1 MNYLMMLSIA
11 SFFYILILQII
22 FLLKKKI
29 NNSETKIYSVLIIII
44 IIEIFFEISM
54 RIIAPYMDT
63 LSFLNIFIAKLFS
76 CLSLTWFSLITL
88 YNINISFYKDNFLYY
103 KKLFRYLIIFLS
115 LSVIFV
121 FSFPIEFYF
130 PANTNYYTYVY
141 GPSISIAF
149 FQFFILMVVNIFI
162 IIKNGKSKFSKKY
175 VPIILSILFFTVGGI
190 LQKINP
196 SFLINVFGQSLVTFL
211 MYHTIE
217 NPDMKLLEEAH
228 KSKEISDTAN
238 EEKTIFLYNMTQEI
252 RGITGKID
260 DDADVILDSK
270 DYDEIYDNARDI
282 KANTAKFTN
291 ITNDILDVSNVDSST
306 IKVYTEKYNIKNMLK
321 QLVSVYGELCK
332 NKNLKFVTNIDHN
345 IPEVLYGDSIGL
357 KEILNVILKNSV
369 KYTNKGFVEL
379 DVNTVIKNDICR
391 LIITVEDSGI
401 GIKSEDINNLKVS
414 NTSLA
419 KANKL
424 ATMMNGALLLSS
436 DYGIGTK
443 IKIILDQKMDT
454 DVDSEVS
461 KYESVFENI
470 NILSVDDSEAG
481 HKIIDKLLKGTNIK
495 LDIVTT
501 GKECLDKLKVN
512 KYNLILLD
520 EELEEMTGIELM
532 KKMKETR
539 NFKIPVIFLTKNNS
553 YEYNE
558 EYVKAGFSDYLL
570 KPLKKEELINKIN
583 MYTKKDKK

>member
-1 MNYLMMLSIA
+1 MVNSFSLILMSLIFMLILLIYFLKREHVNTQELNLYKLLVIFNCVGLAFEMLCTFSIKELPFYSPITIIVNRFYLLYFIFFMMLLSLYTYLI
-11 SFFYILILQII
+11 SYDGKKYELMIIKCKLFFYIILIISII
-22 FLLKKKI
+22 MVIVLPIKLNYGNAVYSYGHAVDFI
-29 NNSETKIYSVLIIII
+29 YIYSLI
-44 IIEIFFEISM
+44 
-54 RIIAPYMDT
+54 
-63 LSFLNIFIAKLFS
+63 N
-76 CLSLTWFSLITL
+76 
-88 YNINISFYKDNFLYY
+88 
-103 KKLFRYLIIFLS
+103 
-115 LSVIFV
+115 VIMC
-121 FSFPIEFYF
+121 I
-130 PANTNYYTYVY
+130 
-141 GPSISIAF
+141 
-149 FQFFILMVVNIFI
+149 FFILKN
-162 IIKNGKSKFSKKY
+162 IKNIYNKKY
-175 VPIILSILFFTVGGI
+175 IPLIIYIFGSGIVAVIQKLHPELTLSTTMDAIVLFI
-190 LQKINP
+190 
-196 SFLINVFGQSLVTFL
+196 
-211 MYHTIE
+211 MYFTIE

-238 EEKTIFLYNMTQEI
+238 EEKTMFLYNMTQEI

-306 IKVYTEKYNIKNMLK
+306 IKVYTEKYNIKNLLK

-332 NKNLKFVTNIDHN
+332 NKNLKFVTNIDNN
-345 IPEVLYGDSIGL
+345 IPEILYGDSIGL

-470 NILSVDDSEAG
+470 NLLSVDDSEAG

>member
-1 MNYLMMLSIA
+1 MGIGFYLSIGMLPVMFILTIIFFLKGKIKNEETKVYSCMLFFSILMTLFEILSA
-11 SFFYILILQII
+11 LLFKMNFDSFIYRIIAKLVLLSYVSIFFFFCYYIMNICCCKKIKFIIFYIFTFII
-22 FLLKKKI
+22 FLVI
-29 NNSETKIYSVLIIII
+29 
-44 IIEIFFEISM
+44 
-54 RIIAPYMDT
+54 
-63 LSFLNIFIAKLFS
+63 LFTS
-76 CLSLTWFSLITL
+76 T
-88 YNINISFYKDNFLYY
+88 
-103 KKLFRYLIIFLS
+103 
-115 LSVIFV
+115 
-121 FSFPIEFYF
+121 
-130 PANTNYYTYVY
+130 TYVNV
-141 GPSISIAF
+141 GNQVAP
-149 FQFFILMVVNIFI
+149 Q
-162 IIKNGKSKFSKKY
+162 G
-175 VPIILSILFFTVGGI
+175 VPIICTYIYSICIGIYELVLAIINKNKIITKKFMPLYAFLVLGTINTLIIYLYPTSFMVGYI
-190 LQKINP
+190 IC
-196 SFLINVFGQSLVTFL
+196 LVIII
-211 MYHTIE
+211 MYFTIE
-217 NPDMKLLEEAH
+217 NPDMKMLSELH
-228 KSKEISDTAN
+228 KSKEISDSAN

-306 IKVYTEKYNIKNMLK
+306 IKVYTEKYNIKNILK

-332 NKNLKFVTNIDHN
+332 NKNLKFVTNIDN
-345 IPEVLYGDSIGL
+345 NMPEVLYGDSIGL

-570 KPLKKEELINKIN
+570 KPLKKEELIKMIN